1 MTTDWCPRMVTE
13 SNRGWFTAAIRRG
26 VGFLVLWLALAGFDI
41 ADLPAAVVAVVG
53 ATLASLR
60 LLPPSA
66 GHISLPGVA
75 TLVLRFPFQAITAGV
90 DVARRAL
97 DPRLPLRPGFVT
109 FSPRLS
115 PGLARDEF
123 CALASLM
130 PGTLPAGTNDD
141 GSVLVHCLDIS
152 QPAAAQLRAEEA
164 RFIRALGD
172 G

>member
-1 MTTDWCPRMVTE
+1 MTTYWCPRMATE
-13 SNRGWFTAAIRRG
+13 SNRGWFTAAIARG
-26 VGFLVLWLALAGFDI
+26 VGFLVLWLALDGFDI
-41 ADLPAAVVAVVG
+41 GDLSAAVVAAVA

-66 GHISLPGVA
+66 GQLSPSGVA
-75 TLVLRFPFQAITAGV
+75 ALVLRFPFQAIAAGV

-109 FSPRLS
+109 FAPRLS

-130 PGTLPAGTNDD
+130 PGTLPADTNDD
-141 GSVLVHCLDIS
+141 GTVLVHCLDVD
-152 QPAAAQLRAEEA
+152 QPAAEQLRMEEA
-164 RFIRALGD
+164 LFIRALGN

>member
-1 MTTDWCPRMVTE
+1 MTTYWCPRMATE
-13 SNRGWFTAAIRRG
+13 SNRGWFTAAIARG
-26 VGFLVLWLALAGFDI
+26 VGFLVLWLALDGFDI
-41 ADLPAAVVAVVG
+41 GDLPAAVVAAVA

-66 GHISLPGVA
+66 GQLSPSGVA
-75 TLVLRFPFQAITAGV
+75 ALVLRFPFQAIAAGV

-109 FSPRLS
+109 FAPRLS

-130 PGTLPAGTNDD
+130 PGTLPADTNDD
-141 GSVLVHCLDIS
+141 GTVLVHCLDVD
-152 QPAAAQLRAEEA
+152 QPAAERLRMEEA
-164 RFIRALGD
+164 LFIRALGN

>member
-1 MTTDWCPRMVTE
+1 VTPYWCPRMVTE
-13 SNRGWFTAAIRRG
+13 SNRGWFTAAITRG

-66 GHISLPGVA
+66 GHISLSGVA
-75 TLVLRFPFQAITAGV
+75 ALVLRFPFQAIAAGV

-109 FSPRLS
+109 FAPRLS

-130 PGTLPAGTNDD
+130 PGTLPADTNAD
-141 GSVLVHCLDIS
+141 GSVLVHCLDVD
-152 QPAAAQLRAEEA
+152 QPAAEQLRVEEA
-164 RFIRALGD
+164 LFIRALGN

>member
-1 MTTDWCPRMVTE
+1 VTTYWCPRMVTE
-13 SNRGWFTAAIRRG
+13 GNRGRFIAAITRG
-26 VGFLVLWLALAGFDI
+26 VGFLVLWLALDGFDI
-41 ADLPAAVVAVVG
+41 GDLPAAVVAVVC

-66 GHISLPGVA
+66 GHLSPSGVA
-75 TLVLRFPFQAITAGV
+75 ALVLRFPFQAIAAGV

-109 FSPRLS
+109 FAPRLS

-123 CALASLM
+123 CALASLI
-130 PGTLPAGTNDD
+130 PGTLPADTNDD
-141 GSVLVHCLDIS
+141 GTVLVHCLDVD
-152 QPAAAQLRAEEA
+152 QPATEQLRMEEA
-164 RFIRALGD
+164 LFIRALGN